1 MFMCFGRKRWRLVSR
16 DDLSLLHPR
25 YLCDLNPVFPA
36 DLNAFQDG
44 QSGKPRQLTIH
55 EINLEADDLIFV
67 PAGWPHQVDN
77 LETSVAM
84 SANFIDASNVQRC
97 IEEAEV
103 MATVEENPG
112 LWAT

>member
-1 MFMCFGRKRWRLVSR
+1 M
-16 DDLSLLHPR
+16 
-25 YLCDLNPVFPA
+25 
-36 DLNAFQDG
+36 
-44 QSGKPRQLTIH
+44 
-55 EINLEADDLIFV
+55 
-67 PAGWPHQVDN
+67 DN